1 MVMRNKFNKLHNL
14 FNVYINKGSIK
25 FYKLNENL
33 ILNKILDEISN
44 VKVFTKKIN
53 YDNFFFKFI
62 YGNKNLDLELIIRQ
76 IIFHKL
82 LNVKIVSKLVF
93 F

>member
-1 MVMRNKFNKLHNL
+1 MRIKFNKLYNL
-14 FNVYINKGSIK
+14 FNVYINKGSKK

-44 VKVFTKKIN
+44 VKVFKKKIS

-62 YGNKNLDLELIIRQ
+62 YDNKKLDLELIIRQ
-76 IIFHKL
+76 IILHKL
-82 LNVKIVSKLVF
+82 LNVKIVSK
-93 F
+93 